1 MGIEELLRVLQEE
14 GERER
19 RALRD
24 GAAREADRVVGEARA
39 AAARLRDA
47 AVTRE
52 TAAREARVRAAR
64 DAVGL
69 ERQRALLR
77 ESRRQLDRLRAEAL
91 ERLPGEVGEAD
102 VERFTAELLAEAG
115 PVSAVLVVDPGSAAA
130 ARRAAQALGADPPP
144 EVREAPAPRGGVEL
158 LTGTLVLDDTVASR
172 LERAW
177 PRVEPEIAGL
187 LFAGDGASPRE
198 P

>member
-24 GAAREADRVVGEARA
+24 GAAAEAARVVAEARA
-39 AAARLRDA
+39 AAARFREA
-47 AVTRE
+47 AVARE

-64 DAVGL
+64 DGVGL
-69 ERQRALLR
+69 ERQRALLQ

-91 ERLPGEVGEAD
+91 ERLPGEVEEAD

-115 PVSAVLVVDPGSAAA
+115 PVSSVLVVDPGAAAA

-158 LTGTLVLDDTVASR
+158 LTGTLVLDDTVTSR

-177 PRVEPEIAGL
+177 PRVEPEIAAL
-187 LFAGDGASPRE
+187 LFGGD
-198 P
+198 